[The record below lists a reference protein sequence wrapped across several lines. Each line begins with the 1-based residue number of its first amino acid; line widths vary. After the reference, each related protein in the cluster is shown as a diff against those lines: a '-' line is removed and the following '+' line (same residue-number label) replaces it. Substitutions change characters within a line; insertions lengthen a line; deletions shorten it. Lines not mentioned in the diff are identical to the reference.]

1 MRGWIIKSVSQ
12 TELTP
17 KHYETNRFLEE
28 AIPAKIDLRVYKP
41 EQIDII
47 VTREDRKS
55 LFVDGKSVA
64 LPDFVL
70 PRMGSA
76 TSYFALALIRHLER
90 LGVPCINSSLSVDTV
105 KDKLFTQQILAQ
117 RNMPV
122 PKTMLL
128 KFPVDHHHIER
139 YMGFPLVVK
148 TLSGS
153 LGKGVFLARDR
164 EKFKE
169 LTDILE
175 VTNNN
180 MHIILQQMVMDSYG
194 RDLRVFVVGGRVVGC
209 MLREAVGHEFR
220 ANYSA
225 GGTVTQFPLTEDI
238 EWLAI
243 EATKILGLDI
253 SGVDLLFDKGKYK
266 ICEVNSS
273 PMFKGMESCCP
284 VNIPTEI
291 FNFVKTRFT
300 HNYNKTAN
308 LVAVSGKLDNKVS

>member
-12 TELTP
+12 KELTDR
-17 KHYETNRFLEE
+17 HYGVNRFLQE
-28 AIPAKIDLRVYKP
+28 AAPAGIDLRVYKP

-55 LFVDGKSVA
+55 LFVEGKSVA

-76 TSYFALALIRHLER
+76 TSYFALALVRHLER

-128 KFPVDHHHIER
+128 KFPVDHHHIEQ

-153 LGKGVFLARDR
+153 LGKGVFLAQNR

-175 VTNNN
+175 VTNHN
-180 MHIILQQMVMDSYG
+180 MHIILQEMIVDSYG

-209 MLREAVGHEFR
+209 MLRKAVGKEFR
-220 ANYSA
+220 ANYST
-225 GGTVTQFPLTEDI
+225 GGTVTAYPLTEDI
-238 EWLAI
+238 EWLAL

-253 SGVDLLFDKGKYK
+253 SGVDLLFDNGKYK

-273 PMFKGMESCCP
+273 PMFKGMEFCCA
-284 VNIPTEI
+284 VNIPQEI
-291 FNFVKTRFT
+291 FNYIKTRFSHSTT
-300 HNYNKTAN
+300 H
-308 LVAVSGKLDNKVS
+308 LVSVHGGLENKVS